1 MNTFAIMFKSYT
13 QITEFLCNYFEKN
26 GNSYK
31 IEEKDGNT
39 EIIFSGY
46 REEYEFL
53 ITTTVCHFYKHKFIL
68 QSEHFIE
75 KKDMV
80 YYALVGIV
88 IGAGLKKEK
97 EEIRESIPTG
107 SVINLDG
114 FCNFVLAETANAWK
128 SIGVLVNKLYA
139 NCLDGEDKRALI
151 EYFYSKGK
159 EEKRVIVLDKGIY
172 YNDNNEDIYIY
183 NYYRDEDIDLTV
195 NLFSLLP
202 REIIVR
208 SPDEYNREFIDFI
221 TELGK

>member
-1 MNTFAIMFKSYT
+1 MDTFAIMFKSYAR
-13 QITEFLCNYFEKN
+13 ITEFLCNYLEKNENSYIVKEKN
-26 GNSYK
+26 GN
-31 IEEKDGNT
+31 T
-39 EIIFSGY
+39 EITFSGY

-53 ITTTVCHFYKHKFIL
+53 ITACICHFYKHKNIL

-75 KKDMV
+75 NKDVV

-88 IGAGLKKEK
+88 IGSGIKKEK
-97 EEIRESIPTG
+97 DEIKNNIPSG
-107 SVINLDG
+107 NIINLDG
-114 FCNFVLAETANAWK
+114 FYNFMLGEIANTWK

-139 NCLDGEDKRALI
+139 NCLDIEDKRALI

-172 YNDNNEDIYIY
+172 YNDNNEDVYLY
-183 NYYRDEDIDLTV
+183 GYYCDEDINLTV

-208 SPDEYNREFIDFI
+208 YPNEYDREFIDFI